1 MCGKGHPCRQN
12 LPVIKKIG
20 GIKGGKK
27 GNKKELSYSADDSSE
42 VSLTREEVVRN
53 QSHLRTPPGRG
64 IRAAGLPKW

>member
-1 MCGKGHPCRQN
+1 MG
-12 LPVIKKIG
+12 L
-20 GIKGGKK
+20 KGGKK